1 MLHIHHAN
9 RFETLTARLL
19 AQLGRGPADVFAAEQ
34 LIVPST
40 AVRRALTLAIAQ
52 HRGICAQVQFSYL
65 AQWLWQQMGRCVPG
79 VPAQSPYA
87 PPVLA
92 WRVHAALSE
101 AEFIAP
107 HPRLLA
113 YLQGADEVMRFE
125 LAQRIASL
133 LDQLLTYRSDWLAA
147 WSAGA
152 RALNGPLPAH
162 ALADEAWLAAL
173 WRRCTRELAAQAPPP
188 LELLARFG
196 HALDAPAAPPGLPAQ
211 AHVFAL
217 PTMPPLHIGL
227 MQKLGQHVDVHVYVL
242 NPCREYWF
250 ELIAPR
256 QLSHLATRG
265 RDPGHE
271 VGNRL
276 LAAWGRQT
284 QSHIDLLVDRAGE
297 AALDD
302 GQFEPHPGNSLL
314 AQLHNAV
321 LSLTELAPG
330 SVTLAHDDR
339 SVELHVCHSLTR
351 ELEVLHDH
359 LLGLLEAAE
368 AAGQPLLPGQVLVVT
383 PDLEAAAPLIDAVF
397 STQPGAR
404 RIPYTVTGRARSRTG
419 GPAGVLLS
427 LLALAGSRFVA
438 GDVLALLQQSPVAR
452 RFGLSGPQLQQLHT
466 WMQASGMRW
475 ALDAEH
481 RASLGLPADARHTL
495 GDGMARLL
503 LGYASPE
510 QSTAPS
516 AGAFGGA
523 VGGAFGGNL
532 GGEFAEPFAG
542 LLPAGDAEG
551 QNAALLGTL
560 QRVLDALAAL
570 REQVSRPHSPAG
582 WEALLL
588 HTLDDFMQAEGD
600 EADDLRELR
609 GVLHELAATMQHG
622 SGAQP
627 VAPAVVRAALS
638 QLLDDPAR
646 GGVPTGRVTFSSMS
660 SLRNLPYAVV
670 CAIGL
675 NDGAFPGPERPLEFD
690 LMALQPRRGDRQR
703 RQDERNLFLDLLL
716 AARHSLYLSHTGRS
730 VRDNAPLPPSV
741 LVSELLEV
749 LVPAIASDPDSP
761 AALAAARQRLVVEHP
776 LQPFALEAF
785 TAGTEPRLRSFNAE
799 LAWALRASLVAP
811 EPPRTAPPAG
821 EAAPAGSADSPDS
834 PADDSRCVASKG
846 QRKVDNG
853 FGTEIDPDHDDDGD
867 DDATTAAEPLAP
879 FFRAPLAAPE
889 ASWREVPLPRLAEFL
904 RNPCRSLLRRR
915 LNLAMHRDD
924 DALLDNEPLL
934 PDWPGRSALAQRLL
948 PALLRGDGPQ
958 AVARLARAGT
968 EWPGGALGEHLLQT
982 ELGVLTH
989 FANRLRDATAA
1000 PCLPPLPLRFE
1011 LLIDGQTWAV
1021 HGALPDLR
1029 MTGLVRWRYDDTRP
1043 GDYLEAWLL
1052 HLVRAAAAGAVSPTR
1067 WLSRDGE
1074 FGFDAVA
1081 DAPAVLADLLRL
1093 YARGLREPVHF
1104 FPKSAWAYMVSDCS
1118 IARAQARWRSS
1129 PRTPHAEEND
1139 PAYSLALRGVAD
1151 PLDGDFH
1158 TCALRVF
1165 GPLLECL
1172 NDARVAP

>member
-9 RFETLTARLL
+9 RFETLTAGLL
-19 AQLGRGPADVFAAEQ
+19 AQLGHGPAGVFAAEQ
-34 LIVPST
+34 IIVPST
-40 AVRRALTLAIAQ
+40 AVRRALTLAIAH
-52 HRGICAQVQFSYL
+52 HRGICTQVQWSFL
-65 AQWLWQQMGRCVPG
+65 AQWLWQQMSRCVPG

-92 WRVHAALSE
+92 WRVYAALCDPT
-101 AEFIAP
+101 FVAP
-107 HPRLLA
+107 HPRLAA

-125 LAQRIASL
+125 LAQRSAGL
-133 LDQLLTYRSDWLAA
+133 LDQLLTYRSDWLSDWAA
-147 WSAGA
+147 GTGA
-152 RALNGPLPAH
+152 LTGPLTAQ
-162 ALADEAWLAAL
+162 AAADEAWQAAL
-173 WRRCTRELAAQAPPP
+173 WRRCTSELAVHAPPP

-196 HALDAPAAPPGLPAQ
+196 QALDAGVAPAGLPAQ

-227 MQKLGQHVDVHVYVL
+227 LQKLGRHVDVHVYVL
-242 NPCREYWF
+242 NPCQEYWF

-256 QLSHLATRG
+256 QLSHLAARR

-302 GQFEPHPGNSLL
+302 SQFEPDPASTLL
-314 AQLHNAV
+314 AHLHNAV
-321 LSLTELAPG
+321 LELTELVPG
-330 SVTLAHDDR
+330 SMALADDDR
-339 SVELHVCHSLTR
+339 SIELHVCHSLTR

-359 LLGLLEAAE
+359 LLGLFKAAE
-368 AAGQPLLPGQVLVVT
+368 ATATPLLPGQVLVVT

-404 RIPYTVTGRARSRTG
+404 RIPYTVTGRARSRRG

-438 GDVLALLQQSPVAR
+438 SDVLALLQQAPVAR
-452 RFGLSGPQLQQLHT
+452 RFGLDEAELQQLHS

-475 ALDAEH
+475 ALNAAH
-481 RASLGLPADARHTL
+481 RASLELPADARHTL

-510 QSTAPS
+510 QTT
-516 AGAFGGA
+516 
-523 VGGAFGGNL
+523 
-532 GGEFAEPFAG
+532 EPFAG

-551 QNAALLGTL
+551 SGAALLGTL
-560 QRVLDALAAL
+560 QRVLDALATL
-570 REQVSRPHSPAG
+570 REELARSHRPAA
-582 WEALLL
+582 WEGLLL
-588 HTLDDFMQAEGD
+588 RLLDDFMQCEGD
-600 EADDLRELR
+600 DADDLRELR
-609 GVLHELAATMQHG
+609 SVVHELAATMQRG
-622 SGAQP
+622 GGVQP
-627 VAPAVVRAALS
+627 VAPAVLRAALQ

-703 RQDERNLFLDLLL
+703 RHDERNLFLDLLL

-749 LVPAIASDPDSP
+749 LVPAIASDPEAP
-761 AALAAARQRLVVEHP
+761 ASLAAARQRLVVEHP

-785 TAGTEPRLRSFNAE
+785 SAGPEPRLRSFNTE
-799 LAWALRASLVAP
+799 LAQALRATLV
-811 EPPRTAPPAG
+811 
-821 EAAPAGSADSPDS
+821 S
-834 PADDSRCVASKG
+834 PAMPQPQPQGPTNGTPGRAVRSVGAGDDHRTEAPVFSDSSGVGEGSESGHSRDSDLFDA
-846 QRKVDNG
+846 
-853 FGTEIDPDHDDDGD
+853 DDD
-867 DDATTAAEPLAP
+867 TAVIEPLAP
-879 FFRAPLAAPE
+879 FFRGPLAAPE
-889 ASWREVPLPRLAEFL
+889 PGWREVPLARLAEFL

-915 LNLAMHRDD
+915 LGLALHRDD
-924 DALLDNEPLL
+924 DGLTDDEPLL
-934 PDWPGRSALAQRLL
+934 PDWRGRSALAQRLL
-948 PALLRGDGPQ
+948 PAMRRGDGPQ
-958 AVARLARAGT
+958 AVSLLARAGT
-968 EWPGGALGEHLLQT
+968 EWPGGALGEHLLVT
-982 ELGVLTH
+982 ELALLTR
-989 FANRLRDATAA
+989 FAEGLREATAA
-1000 PCLPPLPLRFE
+1000 PCLPPRPLRFE
-1011 LLIDGQTWAV
+1011 VTIDGHTWAL

-1029 MTGLVRWRYDDTRP
+1029 ASGLVRWRYDDTRP

-1052 HLVRAAAAGAVSPTR
+1052 HLVQAVATDTVAATR

-1074 FGFDAVA
+1074 FRFGEPA
-1081 DAPAVLADLLRL
+1081 DAPAVLAGLLQL
-1093 YARGLREPVHF
+1093 YARGLCEPVHF
-1104 FPKSAWAYMVSDCS
+1104 FPKSAWAYMVSS
-1118 IARAQARWRSS
+1118 GNLKRAQARWRATA
-1129 PRTPHAEEND
+1129 RTPHAEQND
-1139 PAYSLALRGVAD
+1139 PAYTLALRGVAD
-1151 PLDGDFH
+1151 PLDDDFH
-1158 TCALRVF
+1158 ACAVTVLA
-1165 GPLLECL
+1165 PLLDSL
-1172 NDARVAP
+1172 VDPRVRP